1 MAEMKRGLRKSR
13 IGVVVSDKMDKTVVV
28 QVTRIIMHPL
38 YKKYIRKRAKHKA
51 HDEKRE
57 YKVGDTVEIIET
69 KPTSREKRWRVM
81 RLIERPEIK

>member
-1 MAEMKRGLRKSR
+1 MAEKKRRLRKSR
-13 IGVVVSDKMDKTVVV
+13 IGVVVSDKMDKAVVV

-38 YKKYIRKRAKHKA
+38 YKKYIRKRAKYKA